1 MTAPKKNSDYL
12 RKGRKDRLLREL
24 VHDPYMSKR
33 KLPEPT
39 VCPQCGAV
47 FKRGKWEWA
56 EQPENGNEEMC
67 PACQRIRDKV
77 PAGYLSL
84 SGKFLA
90 DHTDEIMNLVRNVED
105 REKAAHP
112 MKRIMDIE
120 EQEDGVLI
128 TFTDSHLTRGVGEA
142 VNKAYQGDLDF
153 KYTDEDTLLRVT
165 WTR

>member
-1 MTAPKKNSDYL
+1 MTAPNKNSDYV

-39 VCPQCGAV
+39 VCPECGAV
-47 FKRGKWEWA
+47 FRKAKWEWA
-56 EQPENGNEEMC
+56 ERPENANEELC
-67 PACQRIRDKV
+67 PACQRVRDKV

-84 SGKFLA
+84 SGKFLSQ
-90 DHTDEIMNLVRNVED
+90 HKDEIMNLVHNVED
-105 REKAAHP
+105 REKTAHP
-112 MKRIMDIE
+112 LKRIMEIE
-120 EQEDGVLI
+120 EQKDGVLI
-128 TFTDSHLTRGVGEA
+128 TLTDSHLTRGIGEA